1 MTKDRCWRM
10 LAATAVS
17 AAFAYGCGG
26 HPAVDHSG
34 SLVSDDGRIAF
45 THSTSYDPYDADIY
59 TINVDGSGE
68 RRLTDSP
75 GLDAFPSWS
84 PNGERIAFT
93 SDRDGDNWDLY
104 VMDSEGTHPR
114 RLTNTPADEA
124 SPAWSPDGDTIAF
137 VSEANSDNPSIW
149 VMDTDGSDRRRLAF
163 GNWPS
168 WSPDGKRIA
177 YSRGEWTD
185 QRVSVMNADGSGRRT
200 LDVRD
205 ASEPAWS
212 PDGEKIAYVIDVGK
226 DKESLDNE
234 EIYVMNPDGSGQTR
248 LTDIDGNDHWPPSW
262 SPDGTRIAF
271 TSDGTDEVGEIY
283 VMNADGSGLTQLTDI
298 PKVMTDESPA
308 DAFPAWRP

>member
-124 SPAWSPDGDTIAF
+124 SPAWSPDG
-137 VSEANSDNPSIW
+137 
-149 VMDTDGSDRRRLAF
+149 
-163 GNWPS
+163 
-168 WSPDGKRIA
+168 
-177 YSRGEWTD
+177 
-185 QRVSVMNADGSGRRT
+185 
-200 LDVRD
+200 
-205 ASEPAWS
+205 
-212 PDGEKIAYVIDVGK
+212 EKIAYVIDVGK
-226 DKESLDNE
+226 DKESFDNE